1 MLPSN
6 PIALSLSRFLS
17 RMEIEVRGPHRA
29 SPPDHRCS
37 GSMSALPPSLA
48 PPSLSRVVISPCLI
62 SHHPETISPCL
73 ITGSHRA
80 SEGLR
85 ERRVKESEMDLM
97 IGTEE
102 EATRFEGRRR
112 NRAAILPVNP
122 LWFIFFYFFNLVIY
136 LFFIFIFVKLGD

>member
-1 MLPSN
+1 
-6 PIALSLSRFLS
+6 
-17 RMEIEVRGPHRA
+17 
-29 SPPDHRCS
+29 
-37 GSMSALPPSLA
+37 
-48 PPSLSRVVISPCLI
+48 
-62 SHHPETISPCL
+62 
-73 ITGSHRA
+73 
-80 SEGLR
+80 
-85 ERRVKESEMDLM
+85 MDLM